1 MILHLG
7 VNDVVY
13 EDPEAKGSVT
23 TGEVGAILEDKYHV
37 MRVFYETYQRK
48 IAEAVAAEMQ
58 VRLDSLMEGNQDA
71 MNGEVMI
78 DRIHAMFSN
87 YLDLD
92 EWQQITGQVIMA
104 AQGGA
109 NLRKK
114 SKKSNARPA
123 FIDTGTYQRSMRA
136 WLDDDES

>member
-7 VNDVVY
+7 VNDVAY
-13 EDPEAKGSVT
+13 ADPDAPGAIT

-48 IAEAVAAEMQ
+48 IVEAVAQEMQ
-58 VRLDSLMEGNQDA
+58 ARLNAMLEGNPNA
-71 MNGEVMI
+71 VVGEIMI
-78 DRIHAMFSN
+78 DAIHAMFSN

-104 AQGGA
+104 AQGGM
-109 NLRKK
+109 NYRKK

-123 FIDTGTYQRSMRA
+123 FIDTGLYQRSMRA
-136 WLDDDES
+136 WLDDES